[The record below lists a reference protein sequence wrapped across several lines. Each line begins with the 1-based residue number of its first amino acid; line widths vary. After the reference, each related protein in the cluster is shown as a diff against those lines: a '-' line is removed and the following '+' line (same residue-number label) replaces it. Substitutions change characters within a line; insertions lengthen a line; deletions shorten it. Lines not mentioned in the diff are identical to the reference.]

1 MAKVLGILL
10 SVVVIL
16 GGGGYLLATKANA
29 SAPNDTLFKLDVLL
43 EEAQRLITLDEVA
56 KTELEQEILEERQS
70 EIEAMLN
77 EDGISEEL
85 MNDAIEYMNQQRIRT
100 YEKLGEVQEKMEQ
113 KGNTQA
119 AESLEKVQNKYME
132 NLQKQLET
140 AQKVQNKFKGIDNT
154 VKEEIE
160 QNMEEEKNSL
170 QNEGEDTQNQ
180 QQNQESNSNDSS
192 NGSSNGNSSTTKGKS
207 N

>member
-29 SAPNDTLFKLDVLL
+29 ATPADPLFKLDVLF
-43 EEAQRLITLDEVA
+43 EDAQRLITLDEVA

>member
-77 EDGISEEL
+77 EDGVSEEL

>member
-160 QNMEEEKNSL
+160 QNMEEEENSL
-170 QNEGEDTQNQ
+170 QNEGKDTQNQ

>member
-29 SAPNDTLFKLDVLL
+29 ATPADPLFKLDVLF
-43 EEAQRLITLDEVA
+43 EDAQRLITLDEVA

-77 EDGISEEL
+77 EDGVSEEL